1 MSSLSEQPYANMST
15 FSLPHLF
22 NGGGR
27 KKAANQKYD
36 SLNRHGNG
44 AAAAPSSSA
53 SRASI
58 AAVAPSF
65 SGMAAAGGRSMIAG
79 PPSKYEQLLARRKT
93 LNRDGSIARN
103 HFRGIQKQMLESQ
116 TEMILHTMT
125 VRTETGIFE

>member
-1 MSSLSEQPYANMST
+1 MST

-36 SLNRHGNG
+36 SLNRHGNSAG
-44 AAAAPSSSA
+44 GSAAPSTSA

-65 SGMAAAGGRSMIAG
+65 SSMAAGGRSLMAG

-103 HFRGIQKQMLESQ
+103 QFRGIQKQMLESQ

-125 VRTETGIFE
+125 VRTET